1 MPFIDLATVAEREM
15 APGFRAR
22 FVHTDRLTLAYWHI
36 RAGATL
42 PDHAHPHEQVTS
54 LITGAFSLTVDGETR
69 TLAPGG
75 VAVIPPGVRHSG
87 RAETDCVIIDVFH
100 PPRDDYR

>member
-1 MPFIDLATVAEREM
+1 MSFITLSTLEEREM

-22 FVHTDRLTLAYWHI
+22 FVHTEHMTLAYWHI

-42 PDHAHPHEQVTS
+42 PDHAHPQEQVTN
-54 LITGAFSLTVDGETR
+54 IIEGTFSLTMEGDTR
-69 TLAPGG
+69 TITPGDI
-75 VAVIPPGVRHSG
+75 VVIPSHIHHSG
-87 RAETDCVIIDVFH
+87 RAETDCILIDVFS